1 MVEVVEEEVEV
12 EVVLEVVEE
21 VEVERLAG
29 SLLDLCH
36 WARDPRAGPIPPSE
50 CPPLVW
56 PPESPPKPT

>member
-1 MVEVVEEEVEV
+1 MVEVVQEEQEVEVEV

-36 WARDPRAGPIPPSE
+36 WARDPRAGPTLPSE
-50 CPPLVW
+50 CPQ
-56 PPESPPKPT
+56 